1 MGKFNF
7 KNEKD
12 FNKTKKDTE
21 AFYKKIGSVKCPYF
35 KDRIAFNAKGL
46 KHLKFKSNQK
56 ARTKNDQYSRLKLLY
71 FAPQVLKESHTL
83 QGIWQT
89 KKFERQKTSGE
100 WKYFMKDIIFYE
112 FIAILDNIRLKV
124 IIKNVIGGEKHFLS
138 VIPYWRIDKKTGQ
151 RILHGGNTEEY
162 N

>member
-7 KNEKD
+7 KNEED
-12 FNKTKKDTE
+12 FNKIKKE
-21 AFYKKIGSVKCPYF
+21 AEDFYKTIGNVKCPYF
-35 KDRIAFNAKGL
+35 KGKIAFNAIGL
-46 KHLKFKSNQK
+46 KHLKFKSNQR
-56 ARTKNDQYSRLKLLY
+56 ARTKTDQYSRLKLLK

-89 KKFERQKTSGE
+89 KKFEEQKTNGE
-100 WKYFMKDIIFYE
+100 WKYLMKDVIFYE
-112 FIAILDNIRLKV
+112 FITVLDNIRLKV
-124 IIKNVIGGEKHFLS
+124 IVKNVIGGEKHFLS
-138 VIPYWRIDKKTGQ
+138 VIPYWGIDKKTGQ